1 MGGRPT
7 TVGAGT
13 VNTSD
18 LPSTRSPNQLTRL
31 LRCTRRRF
39 KRAEAEE
46 EEDHQAEEDTSYRA
60 SLATVQYSRVAR
72 AAAYWYGIHSMHL
85 TAQACVHAMVPCL
98 VVLPYNVI

>member
-13 VNTSD
+13 ANTSD

-39 KRAEAEE
+39 KRAEEEVEEEEEEEE

-60 SLATVQYSRVAR
+60 SLATVQY
-72 AAAYWYGIHSMHL
+72 M
-85 TAQACVHAMVPCL
+85 
-98 VVLPYNVI
+98 